1 MSGCSL
7 EDAFPDGGGRS
18 SRISRKEERKR
29 AEKCPGP
36 ALSFLKAQGQDEQDP
51 DRLSPPLPPVER
63 LKGSEGFTGNLVGQ
77 RVNDVIGQKARN
89 TLPTTRKEDVSPTP
103 AYFGKSLESS
113 PSVSE
118 EFADFSSSVQ
128 DNPGYLLGPKPQTD
142 FLGSFGAVGL
152 GKAGGVGLPPPNT
165 DNTWK
170 PLSKG
175 GVTTS
180 YVPNEHHETV
190 LKKLDILFA
199 RLDDLESRDSDNS
212 HVEVTM
218 FILSG
223 LFLLFGIESLRK
235 F

>member
-89 TLPTTRKEDVSPTP
+89 TLPTARKEDVSPTP

-152 GKAGGVGLPPPNT
+152 GKAGGFGLPPPNT
-165 DNTWK
+165 DNKWK

-180 YVPNEHHETV
+180 YVPNEHH
-190 LKKLDILFA
+190 
-199 RLDDLESRDSDNS
+199 
-212 HVEVTM
+212 
-218 FILSG
+218 
-223 LFLLFGIESLRK
+223 
-235 F
+235 